1 MDTDPPADDPLDAP
15 QDSPV
20 HERVEPPPLQPRLRV
35 DPPPVKRAA
44 LVDNILFGREASVEV
59 PDDVES
65 MSVPEM
71 KDLLE
76 ILRAQKDEVE
86 RQLNKA
92 PQKGRL
98 MAHVRRE
105 KEEMEAELD
114 GLSKR
119 IAKVRFTLRRLHE
132 L

>member
-1 MDTDPPADDPLDAP
+1 VEQQPP
-15 QDSPV
+15 
-20 HERVEPPPLQPRLRV
+20 R
-35 DPPPVKRAA
+35 RAA
-44 LVDNILFGREASVEV
+44 LVDNIHFGQDSVTEI
-59 PDDVES
+59 PDDIES

-76 ILRAQKDEVE
+76 ILRTQKEDVE
-86 RQLNKA
+86 RQLNRA
-92 PQKGRL
+92 PPKGRL

-105 KEEMEAELD
+105 KEEMEEELD

-119 IAKVRFTLRRLHE
+119 IAKIRFALRKLHE